1 MSARNLPIPYW
12 LTILIGLGVGLLF
25 ALKTYLMYL
34 YWDEMQYYV
43 FERHALVP
51 IVNYTLWGFLLPLAY
66 FFISRFKVGRRSSWR
81 ENAMAIAG
89 SLLMAFVH
97 ESLSNIIY
105 YVPMSFLDRL
115 PFEGEILPRILRSFP
130 SAMVD
135 RLIEYWILYAVVS
148 GITYQR
154 KFQEKQLELA
164 QLESQLSGA
173 QLNALKLQLQPHFLF
188 NTLNTISS
196 LMEIDVKD
204 AQKIVSKLGTLLRSV
219 LDKNKRNEV
228 ELRDELAFV
237 QSYLDIEQVRFQD
250 RLQILYHIR
259 EAALRCMVPSLILQ
273 PLVENAVKHG
283 FTNQTGD
290 AVIRLSAF
298 TRDQRLHLAVEDDGQ
313 GAVLDR
319 EKLLSSGTGLQ
330 NVRDRLDL
338 LYKNAYDLSIETA
351 PGEGFAVHLQL
362 PCKHKAAP

>member
-1 MSARNLPIPYW
+1 MSAQKLPIPYW

-34 YWDEMQYYV
+34 YWEEMEYYV
-43 FERHALVP
+43 FEKHALVP

-66 FFISRFKVGRRSSWR
+66 YFISRFKVGRQSSWR
-81 ENAMAIAG
+81 ENGLAAAA

-97 ESLSNIIY
+97 ESLSNVVY
-105 YVPMSFLDRL
+105 YVPMTLLDQV
-115 PFEGEILPRILRSFP
+115 PYEGEIMQRILRSFP

-148 GITYQR
+148 GIAYQR
-154 KFQEKQLELA
+154 QFQEKQLELV
-164 QLESQLSGA
+164 QLESRLSSA

-228 ELRDELAFV
+228 ELREELAFV

-250 RLQILYHIR
+250 RLAIRYHIG
-259 EAALRCMVPSLILQ
+259 EEALRCLVPSLILQ

-283 FTNQTGD
+283 FTKQAGKGL
-290 AVIRLSAF
+290 IRLSASA
-298 TRDQRLHLAVEDDGQ
+298 REGRLHLAVEDDGR
-313 GAVLDR
+313 GAAADR
-319 EKLLSSGTGLQ
+319 EQLLSSGTGLQ

-338 LYKNAYDLSIETA
+338 LYKNDYTLRIETG
-351 PGEGFAVHLQL
+351 PGQGFAVHIEL
-362 PCKHKAAP
+362 PCNQ